1 MPWTDSRSREE
12 WLAEVRRR
20 GTRIRRRRRLGYSA
34 VGALA
39 LVLPVSL
46 TATALRTGPERAVE
60 LSVAGPAPVRG
71 LEPLPPP
78 PNELATG
85 DVPAPA
91 AAIPFE
97 APTTT
102 VAEVHE
108 RVATGNGRPAPRA
121 SSPTTVPPADDP
133 VVGRSTPATTIP
145 SSGST
150 ASTVPGG
157 LMASSSSA
165 PSSAAMPGPPE
176 CVADEFR
183 LTISTDRS
191 AYSPRETVRGT
202 SVLEKRSPGT
212 CLLPRWWLETSLL
225 NGAGEDVSGLAREKG
240 HGLDISATDN
250 TCDEGGCRNIV
261 TTGAVFTNT
270 FYWETIDCTSAPPV
284 RPVPP
289 DDSHCVPFP
298 GGTYRVVS
306 YWTGPGSGAPAIATV
321 LLGP

>member
-1 MPWTDSRSREE
+1 M
-12 WLAEVRRR
+12 
-20 GTRIRRRRRLGYSA
+20 GYSA

-46 TATALRTGPERAVE
+46 TATAFRTGPERAVE

-71 LEPLPPP
+71 LEPLPAP

-85 DVPAPA
+85 DVPGP

-108 RVATGNGRPAPRA
+108 RVATGSGTPAPRA

-133 VVGRSTPATTIP
+133 VVARSTPATTIP
-145 SSGST
+145 PSGNT

-165 PSSAAMPGPPE
+165 PSATAGPGPALPD

-183 LTISTDRS
+183 LTISTDKGT
-191 AYSPRETVRGT
+191 YSPRETVRGS
-202 SVLEKRSPGT
+202 SVLEKWSPGS
-212 CLLPRWWLETSLL
+212 CLLPRWWLETRLL
-225 NGAGEDVSGLAREKG
+225 NGAGEDVSGLARDKG
-240 HGLDISATDN
+240 QGLEISATDS
-250 TCDEGGCRNIV
+250 TCGEGGCRSAV

-270 FYWETIDCTSAPPV
+270 FFWETVDCTNAPPV

-298 GGTYRVVS
+298 AGTYRVVS
-306 YWTGPGSGAPAIATV
+306 YWTGGGSGSPATATV
-321 LLGP
+321 VLGP

>member
-1 MPWTDSRSREE
+1 M
-12 WLAEVRRR
+12 
-20 GTRIRRRRRLGYSA
+20 GYSA

-46 TATALRTGPERAVE
+46 TATALRTGPQRAVE
-60 LSVAGPAPVRG
+60 LSVAGPAPARG
-71 LEPLPPP
+71 MEPLPAP

-85 DVPAPA
+85 DVPAP

-108 RVATGNGRPAPRA
+108 RVATINGVPGPR
-121 SSPTTVPPADDP
+121 SSPPASVPPADDP

-145 SSGST
+145 ATGST

-157 LMASSSSA
+157 LMSSSSA
-165 PSSAAMPGPPE
+165 GGPSAAAAPAGTALPD

-183 LTISTDRS
+183 LTVTLERTT
-191 AYSPRETVRGT
+191 YNRGETVRG
-202 SVLEKRSPGT
+202 SAILDKRSAGT
-212 CLLPRWWLETSLL
+212 CLLPRWWLNTSLL
-225 NGAGEDVSGLAREKG
+225 NGAGDDVSRLARDSG
-240 HGLDISATDN
+240 QGLDISATDN
-250 TCDEGGCRNIV
+250 TCGDGGCRHTV
-261 TTGAVFTNT
+261 ETGAVFTNT
-270 FYWETIDCTSAPPV
+270 FYWETVDCTNAPPV

-298 GGTYRVVS
+298 AGSYRVVS
-306 YWTGPGSGAPAIATV
+306 YWTGPGSGSPGIAT
-321 LLGP
+321 LQLGP

>member
-1 MPWTDSRSREE
+1 M
-12 WLAEVRRR
+12 
-20 GTRIRRRRRLGYSA
+20 GYSA

-60 LSVAGPAPVRG
+60 LSVAAPAPVRG
-71 LEPLPPP
+71 FEPLPAP

-91 AAIPFE
+91 ATPFE

-108 RVATGNGRPAPRA
+108 RVATGNGTPAPRT

-133 VVGRSTPATTIP
+133 VVVRSTPATTIP
-145 SSGST
+145 PSGST

-165 PSSAAMPGPPE
+165 PSAAAGPALPE

-183 LTISTDRS
+183 LTIRTDRS
-191 AYSPRETVRGT
+191 AYSPREWVEG
-202 SVLEKRSPGT
+202 SSILEKLSAGT
-212 CLLPRWWLETSLL
+212 CLMPDWGIDLAFLNEAGTDFVPMARASRTMLVVNQGRDSICGENGCRRPVGPGAVLTETVFAYPGIGTWLVESIEARNYPVLQGGILFVAIVFVLVNLL
-225 NGAGEDVSGLAREKG
+225 VDVSYAFLNPRIR
-240 HGLDISATDN
+240 LS
-250 TCDEGGCRNIV
+250 
-261 TTGAVFTNT
+261 
-270 FYWETIDCTSAPPV
+270 
-284 RPVPP
+284 
-289 DDSHCVPFP
+289 
-298 GGTYRVVS
+298 
-306 YWTGPGSGAPAIATV
+306 
-321 LLGP
+321 